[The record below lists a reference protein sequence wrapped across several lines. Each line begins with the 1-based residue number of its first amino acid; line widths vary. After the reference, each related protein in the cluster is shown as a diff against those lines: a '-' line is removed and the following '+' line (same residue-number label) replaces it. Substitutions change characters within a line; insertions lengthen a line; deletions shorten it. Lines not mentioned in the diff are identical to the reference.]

1 MNPAFDRLMILSLII
16 LTYVDASLSFQF
28 IGTSLFV
35 IMLIMFNRYG
45 YILDE
50 YDYFPDDVT
59 FVNEKKAYR

>member
-50 YDYFPDDVT
+50 FDYFPDDVT
-59 FVNEKKAYR
+59 FVDEKKAYR

>member
-16 LTYVDASLSFQF
+16 LTYVDASFSFQF

-59 FVNEKKAYR
+59 FVDEKKAYR

>member
-1 MNPAFDRLMILSLII
+1 MNPTFDRLMILSLII
-16 LTYVDASLSFQF
+16 LTYVDASFSFQF

-59 FVNEKKAYR
+59 FVDEKKAYR

>member
-28 IGTSLFV
+28 IGTSLFI

-59 FVNEKKAYR
+59 FRTSFTN

>member
-28 IGTSLFV
+28 IGTSLFI

-59 FVNEKKAYR
+59 FVDEKKAYR

>member
-59 FVNEKKAYR
+59 FVDEKKAYR

>member
-59 FVNEKKAYR
+59 FVDDKKAYR

>member
-1 MNPAFDRLMILSLII
+1 MKYTSL
-16 LTYVDASLSFQF
+16 LL
-28 IGTSLFV
+28 TSLFV

-59 FVNEKKAYR
+59 FVDEKKAYR

>member
-16 LTYVDASLSFQF
+16 LTYLDASLSFQF

-59 FVNEKKAYR
+59 FVDEKKAYR